1 MADEEEMVRI
11 HVMDAHISG
20 GIDKWAASSNGSNNI
35 DICILFPWYCLL
47 IAVASLFLPAKT

>member
-47 IAVASLFLPAKT
+47 IAVASFLPAKT